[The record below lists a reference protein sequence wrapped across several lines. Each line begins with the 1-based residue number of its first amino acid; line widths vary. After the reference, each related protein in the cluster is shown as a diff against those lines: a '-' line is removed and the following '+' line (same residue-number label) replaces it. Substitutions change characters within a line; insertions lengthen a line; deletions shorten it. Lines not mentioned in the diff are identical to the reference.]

1 MKKLALLFI
10 LFLSIGIFSQN
21 TDVEFQL
28 IKPLKKACKKG
39 EYSKLEKFFVKKHGY
54 KKYILNGYE
63 IFKSDY
69 LEDYNYVFT
78 NISTNKEYY
87 KTVHYAVTEL
97 LNPIRKVNY
106 EVYDKFTAMSQVDEN
121 DNYHI
126 VFILGDSPQH

>member
-1 MKKLALLFI
+1 MKKLALLLT

-21 TDVEFQL
+21 TDEFQL

-54 KKYILNGYE
+54 KKYVLDGYE

-78 NISTNKEYY
+78 NISSNKDYY

-97 LNPIRKVNY
+97 LNPENEMTY
-106 EVYDKFTAMSQVDEN
+106 ETHSKFTAIHQIDSEN
-121 DNYHI
+121 NYHI
-126 VFILGDSPQH
+126 VFILADLPQH

>member
-1 MKKLALLFI
+1 MKKLALLLT
-10 LFLSIGIFSQN
+10 LFLSIGIFSQD
-21 TDVEFQL
+21 TEYTIKL
-28 IKPLKKACKKG
+28 INPVKKACKAG
-39 EYSKLEKFFVKKHGY
+39 EYSKLEKLFVKKYNY

-78 NISTNKEYY
+78 NISTNKDYY

-126 VFILGDSPQH
+126 VFIFGDSPQH